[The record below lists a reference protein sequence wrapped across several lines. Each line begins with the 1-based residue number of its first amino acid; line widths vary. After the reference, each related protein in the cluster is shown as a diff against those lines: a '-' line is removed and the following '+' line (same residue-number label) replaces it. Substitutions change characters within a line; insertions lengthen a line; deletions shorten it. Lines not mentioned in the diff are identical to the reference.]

1 MQIDTVSGLVM
12 KIVRF
17 KRNPVIT
24 TNMGRGMGGNI
35 NGPSLI
41 RVPEW
46 VEDPLGR
53 YYLYFAH
60 HHGTYIRLAYGDRI
74 EGAWTIYEPGTLKLE
89 DSFCVGHVA
98 SPDLHVDND
107 NQEIRMYYHGPV
119 SEGVQR
125 TRVAISKDGINFK
138 ALPEI
143 LGVSYFRV
151 FQWGGYYYALGMPGI
166 FYRSVTGLSTFVRG
180 PTLFTKDM
188 RHSALKLDGNTLSVF
203 YSIVH
208 DSPERILLSTI
219 ELKPNWMTWKESE
232 PAIILE
238 PERDYEG
245 VNLQLE
251 PSIRGWAPKSVR
263 QLRDPATFRE
273 NERTYLLY
281 SVAGEQGIAIAEI
294 VE

>member
-1 MQIDTVSGLVM
+1 MYAVSGLDM

-17 KRNPVIT
+17 KRNPIIIP
-24 TNMGRGMGGNI
+24 NMDRRMGSNI

-41 RVPEW
+41 RIPEW

-60 HHGTYIRLAYGDRI
+60 HHGKYIRLAYSDKI
-74 EGAWTIYEPGTLKLE
+74 DEAWTIYEPGTLKLE
-89 DSFCVGHVA
+89 DSFFVGHVA
-98 SPDLHVDND
+98 SPDMHVDND

-125 TRVAISKDGINFK
+125 TRVAISKDGISFK
-138 ALPEI
+138 ASPEI

-151 FQWGGYYYALGMPGI
+151 FQWDNYYYALGMPGI
-166 FYRSVTGLSTFVRG
+166 FYKSMTGLSNFMRG

-188 RHSALKLDGNTLSVF
+188 RHSALKLDGNTLSVL

-219 ELKPNWMTWKESE
+219 KLRPNWMEWKESE
-232 PAIILE
+232 SKIILE
-238 PERDYEG
+238 PEKDYEG
-245 VNLQLE
+245 AKLPLE
-251 PSIRGWAPKSVR
+251 PSIRGWAPKRVR
-263 QLRDPATFRE
+263 QLRDPAIFCE
-273 NERTYLLY
+273 NGRTYLLY

-294 VE
+294 LE